1 MEWNVSPIEWSF
13 ENIKYGSSLKNADF
27 NNLLIEYKQMLFT
40 KQPIDNLTDNSVE
53 RLKVN
58 TIKLSLDSLMYEI
71 SPRNAEF
78 DDLFFVG
85 DGRLMARWWLY
96 CINDNI
102 LFCLING

>member
-1 MEWNVSPIEWSF
+1 
-13 ENIKYGSSLKNADF
+13 
-27 NNLLIEYKQMLFT
+27 MLFT

-85 DGRLMARWWLY
+85 DGRLMAR
-96 CINDNI
+96 
-102 LFCLING
+102 